1 MQKSI
6 SANRKNE
13 KQSLSLAEFFL
24 LEVFSNVYFGEE
36 RFSFKTFHIFFVQRR
51 KQGQSEQM

>member
-1 MQKSI
+1 MAVIRDLENKLNMQKSI

-36 RFSFKTFHIFFVQRR
+36 RFSF
-51 KQGQSEQM
+51 